1 VLPRHPRRPHAAH
14 GVQTTGT
21 EVVPTS
27 WCGAPHPGAERAGEF
42 SGARQN
48 APYSLVGELRV
59 ASGGALSRPT
69 ALQRRPYSTV
79 RLSWLS
85 RSVVPSSPSNSS
97 NRSKANTIPPPYDVR
112 ARVSGSLLGLPSLP
126 PRQEVFFTHSSCG

>member
-85 RSVVPSSPSNSS
+85 RSVVPSSRPAIRAIEAKQI
-97 NRSKANTIPPPYDVR
+97 RSPLPTTCAL
-112 ARVSGSLLGLPSLP
+112 GSLGLY
-126 PRQEVFFTHSSCG
+126 